1 MNENV
6 ATETPMLTNEPTTV
20 NSKKDACALPVTV
33 NTKSQ
38 EIFRRLANQLFCLF
52 VILFLQLE
60 KSKSFFI

>member
-20 NSKKDACALPVTV
+20 NSKKDACTLPVTV

-38 EIFRRLANQLFCLF
+38 EDIPAG
-52 VILFLQLE
+52 
-60 KSKSFFI
+60 